1 MIRYKYKKER
11 VFLKKKMISILITL
25 VIGFI
30 VFYATLPALNIHSL
44 GFWFFLMFLFII
56 YSTTDL
62 LVSYNSIDTW
72 RSIPK
77 RILIGFTFAVVIGI
91 GLPLF
96 NLFLSPLFHAKE
108 YSNRIVI
115 NQDKEFSKE
124 IAPVDF
130 STLPLLDKASSEK
143 LGDRVMGQMPELVSQ
158 FYVSDLYSQINYN
171 DSIIRVTPLEYNG
184 LFKYFSN
191 RKEGVKGYITVNSV
205 TGKASL
211 KKLKQGMKYVDSAWF
226 NENLNRHLRFKYP
239 TKIFGQ
245 KTFEIDNEGN
255 PYWIVPTMKYKGIG
269 LKAEIAS
276 IIILDPIDGSSKEY
290 KVEDLPTSVDH
301 VYSASLIIEQV
312 NDWGRY
318 KDGFWNASFGQK
330 NVVKTTEGYNYM
342 AMNDDVYLYTGI
354 TSVSTDESNIG
365 FILTNMR
372 TKETNFYRVP
382 GAEEYS
388 AMDSAKG
395 QVQQMNYE
403 ASFPLLIN
411 LNNRAT
417 YLLSLKDA
425 AGLVKMYAFVDVEDY
440 QKVEITDA
448 SLGIEKAS
456 ENYLNKIWSETSTS
470 STTKLEKVIQIKKI
484 TSATIDGV
492 SYYYIVDTEDK
503 KYKCSIK
510 VEKDILPFL
519 EEGNSIQIGYQ
530 EEKEVTNI
538 EKIKLN

>member
-1 MIRYKYKKER
+1 M
-11 VFLKKKMISILITL
+11 KKKIISILITI

-30 VFYATLPALNIHSL
+30 TFYATLPAINIHSL
-44 GFWFFLMFLFII
+44 GFWFFVIFLFII
-56 YSTTDL
+56 YGITDL
-62 LVSYNSIDTW
+62 LLSANDIETW
-72 RSIPK
+72 RKVPK
-77 RILIGFTFAVVIGI
+77 RIFVGFSVVLIITI
-91 GLPLF
+91 GLPII

-108 YSNRIVI
+108 YSNRIEI
-115 NQDKEFSKE
+115 NQEKEFIRE

-191 RKEGVKGYITVNSV
+191 HKDGAKGYITVNSV
-205 TGKASL
+205 TGKSSL
-211 KKLKQGMKYVDSAWF
+211 KKLKKGMKYVDSAWF
-226 NENLNRHLRFKYP
+226 NENLSRYLRFKYP
-239 TKIFGQ
+239 TKIFGE

-255 PYWIVPTMKYKGIG
+255 PYWIVPTIKYKGIG

-290 KVEDLPTSVDH
+290 KVEDVPTWVDH
-301 VYSASLIIEQV
+301 VYSTSLIINQV
-312 NDWGRY
+312 NDWGKY
-318 KDGFWNASFGQK
+318 KQGFWNAFFGQK
-330 NVVKTTEGYNYM
+330 NVVQTTEGYNYI

-372 TKETNFYRVP
+372 TKETNLYRVP

-388 AMDSAKG
+388 AMESAKG

-456 ENYLNKIWSETSTS
+456 ENYLNKIWSESSTS
-470 STTKLEKVIQIKKI
+470 SMKTLKKEIEIQRI
-484 TSATIDGV
+484 TSAIIDGI
-492 SYYYIVDTEDK
+492 SYYYIVDTEGK

-510 VEKDILPFL
+510 IETDILPFL
-519 EEGNSIQIGYQ
+519 EVGNKIQIRYY
-530 EEKEVTNI
+530 EENEVTNI
-538 EKIKLN
+538 EKLEKTNQKLENYE